1 MNTYYL
7 PCHEKKLVLQAL
19 LSYKEGRFHSF
30 NDFILFWCVKEIMCI
45 DYCKE
50 AFEQYKPGYF
60 INDQIIYED
69 PASQIDGF
77 AILNI
82 ILFVC
87 GNTT

>member
-1 MNTYYL
+1 M
-7 PCHEKKLVLQAL
+7 LQAL
-19 LSYKEGRFHSF
+19 LSYKEGRFH
-30 NDFILFWCVKEIMCI
+30 NDFMLFWFVKEIMCI

-50 AFEQYKPGYF
+50 AFERYKPGYF

>member
-1 MNTYYL
+1 
-7 PCHEKKLVLQAL
+7 
-19 LSYKEGRFHSF
+19 
-30 NDFILFWCVKEIMCI
+30 VKEIMCI